1 MTKFWAEKRS
11 IVCLTKVSLRDKKL
25 PINKMGYKPICFA
38 ENQSLE
44 LYYTLALVKC
54 EASKSSTEKVKLTGK
69 RR

>member
-1 MTKFWAEKRS
+1 
-11 IVCLTKVSLRDKKL
+11 
-25 PINKMGYKPICFA
+25 MGYKPICFA